1 MEIDPSI
8 LRVECD
14 TLVSENSHRKVR
26 SDPGKRVKIPLKS
39 GVLGSVEEVR
49 GLKVVKIRGISRR
62 QARKEIL
69 EYLEK
74 MERAWSS
81 EIADALH
88 LDLSLVNRTLE
99 KLWREKKVEPTTQQ
113 VHRKRSDFSQ
123 TGTC

>member
-1 MEIDPSI
+1 MG
-8 LRVECD
+8 R
-14 TLVSENSHRKVR
+14 TLHGS
-26 SDPGKRVKIPLKS
+26 
-39 GVLGSVEEVR
+39 LGSVEEVR

-113 VHRKRSDFSQ
+113 VHRK
-123 TGTC
+123 